1 MTPYSNIYD
10 RFERQITDF
19 DLNALLPAN
28 KAIVLRG
35 LLDEAIVMYFTC
47 PVDLTDRND
56 TTLQFNQTLTELQEQ
71 VLANYM
77 TMAWIKPWLNNQ
89 DLFETHFS
97 TQEYNE
103 FSPANRMKE
112 LRECMKSAEKMAG
125 VLATKKSVLDAIG
138 GLN

>member
-1 MTPYSNIYD
+1 MTPYSKVYD

-19 DLNALLPAN
+19 DLQMLIPAS
-28 KAIVLRG
+28 KAAV
-35 LLDEAIVMYFTC
+35 LLDLLKEAIVMYFAS
-47 PVDLTDRND
+47 PIDLTDRND
-56 TTLQFNQTLTELQEQ
+56 TTLEFTATLTELQEQ
-71 VLANYM
+71 ILANYM

-112 LRECMKSAEKMAG
+112 LRECMKSAEKTAAI
-125 VLATKKSVLDAIG
+125 LATKQSVKNVIG
-138 GLN
+138 GLG